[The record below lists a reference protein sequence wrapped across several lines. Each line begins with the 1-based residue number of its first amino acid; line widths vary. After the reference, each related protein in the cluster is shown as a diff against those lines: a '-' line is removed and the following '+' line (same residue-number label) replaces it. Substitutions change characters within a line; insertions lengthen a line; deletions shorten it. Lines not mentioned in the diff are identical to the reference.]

1 MEQRWQATQR
11 LLLNE
16 LSHRFKNTHAVIQ
29 AIARQ
34 SLLDSGA
41 SEAVQQSLTAR
52 PHALARSHD
61 LLVQNEWRS
70 VALDVLAR
78 EQLGGMAQRVEMTG
92 PHVELPAEI
101 TTPLGLILHE
111 LATNASK
118 YGALGKSGGA
128 VDLKWELN
136 QLDGTGELTLTWRE
150 HGGPPVS
157 EPEMH
162 GFGSFL
168 VENGIAGARVERE
181 FHPKGMI
188 CTIKLPL
195 AHKG

>member
-1 MEQRWQATQR
+1 
-11 LLLNE
+11 
-16 LSHRFKNTHAVIQ
+16 VIQ
-29 AIARQ
+29 AITRQ

-41 SEAVQQSLTAR
+41 SEAVQQTLTAR
-52 PHALARSHD
+52 LHALARSHD

-78 EQLGGMAQRVEMTG
+78 EQLGGMAQRVKMTG
-92 PHVELPAEI
+92 PRVDLPAEI

-118 YGALGKSGGA
+118 YGALGKAGGG
-128 VDLKWELN
+128 VDLQWELSE
-136 QLDGTGELTLTWRE
+136 LDGSGGELTLTWRE
-150 HGGPPVS
+150 HGGPTVS
-157 EPEMH
+157 EPESH

-168 VENGIAGARVERE
+168 VENGIAGARVDRE
-181 FHPKGMI
+181 FHPTGLI

-195 AHKG
+195 GQNV